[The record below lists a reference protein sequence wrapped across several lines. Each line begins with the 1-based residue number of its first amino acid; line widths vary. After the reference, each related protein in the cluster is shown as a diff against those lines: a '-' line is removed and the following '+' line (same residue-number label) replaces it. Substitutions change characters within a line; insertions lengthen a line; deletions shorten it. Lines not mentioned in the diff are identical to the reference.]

1 MHSFTRPLCHT
12 PRWGILVNFGLCLVF
27 ATLSLSFPNLR
38 LLFLVMAAIFA
49 FGFCLFLILLFL
61 KPKTRID
68 ISKESLS
75 VSSITGRK
83 EMAFADIISA
93 LLQPDFE
100 AQNQLRLDITEKN
113 GSSLCIDSRFIPD
126 TECEVLTIIDA
137 KLRAHGIAIER
148 KQ

>member
-1 MHSFTRPLCHT
+1 
-12 PRWGILVNFGLCLVF
+12 
-27 ATLSLSFPNLR
+27 
-38 LLFLVMAAIFA
+38 
-49 FGFCLFLILLFL
+49 
-61 KPKTRID
+61 
-68 ISKESLS
+68 
-75 VSSITGRK
+75 
-83 EMAFADIISA
+83 MAFADIKSA

-137 KLRAHGIAIER
+137 KLRAHGIPIER